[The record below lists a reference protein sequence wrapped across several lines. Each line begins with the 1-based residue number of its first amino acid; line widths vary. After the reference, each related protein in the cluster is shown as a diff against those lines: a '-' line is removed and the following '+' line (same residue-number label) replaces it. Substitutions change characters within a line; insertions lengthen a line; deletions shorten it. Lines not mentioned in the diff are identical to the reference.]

1 MTPAIILT
9 VSGALGTYVSYR
21 ENAPRVAM
29 LWAFSTG
36 LVCGYVSL
44 HLLGRLA

>member
-36 LVCGYVSL
+36 LATGI
-44 HLLGRLA
+44 LAMTLIGGT